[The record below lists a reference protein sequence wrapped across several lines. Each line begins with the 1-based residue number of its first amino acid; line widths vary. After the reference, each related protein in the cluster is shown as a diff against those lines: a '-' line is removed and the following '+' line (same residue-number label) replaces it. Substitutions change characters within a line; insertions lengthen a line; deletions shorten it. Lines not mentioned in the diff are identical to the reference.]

1 VLRALLPGLE
11 TIAMAGTLPL
21 PSTLRA
27 RSAERVS
34 ARSLSIPWYVWCNLL
49 AVACGVVGGVW
60 DISWHESVGR
70 DTFWTPAHMLIQ
82 LCGILSGLGCGY
94 LILSTTFRKD
104 SPLRA
109 NSVSMWGFRGPLGA
123 FLCAWG
129 AVAMITS
136 APFDNWWHNAYGLDV
151 KILSPPHI
159 LLALGMTGIRFGT
172 LVLVLAEVNRA
183 VGEYRVRLERVLLL
197 SIMFLLGMTVG
208 IMQEDTF
215 RMFMHG
221 AKFYLVVMFVTL
233 IWYAAASCVSEN
245 RWAATIVAGLYTAMH
260 LFFMWVLQL
269 VPAEPKLGPVYQKI
283 THLVPP
289 DFPLLIIVPAIV
301 FDLVRRHL
309 AGSNRLKQAAI
320 LGAASLASFFAAQ
333 WPFANFLM
341 SPASRNWFF
350 ATNNFP
356 YFVPPQSHWGTYAWL
371 PTESS
376 PAQFAFRML
385 LALLAAILMTRIGL
399 SWGDWMRRLR
409 R

>member
-1 VLRALLPGLE
+1 LLAGLD
-11 TIAMAGTLPL
+11 TISMAGTLPL
-21 PSTLRA
+21 PSTLPA

-34 ARSLSIPWYVWCNLL
+34 ARSLSIPWYIWCNLL

-70 DTFWTPAHMLIQ
+70 DTFWTPAHILIQ

-129 AVAMITS
+129 ALAMITS

-159 LLALGMTGIRFGT
+159 LLALGMTGIRIGT
-172 LVLVLAEVNRA
+172 LVLILAEVNRA

-221 AKFYLVVMFVTL
+221 AKFYLVVMSVTL
-233 IWYAAASCVSEN
+233 IWYAAASRVSEN
-245 RWAATIVAGLYTAMH
+245 RWAASIVAGLYTAMH
-260 LFFMWVLQL
+260 LFFMWTLQL
-269 VPAEPKLGPVYQKI
+269 IPAEPKLGPVYQKI

-309 AGSNRLKQAAI
+309 TGSNRLKQAAI

-350 ATNNFP
+350 ATNNLP
-356 YFVPPQSHWGTYAWL
+356 YFVPPQSHWGSYAWL

-376 PAQFAFRML
+376 PGRFAFRMF
-385 LALLAAILMTRIGL
+385 LALFAAILMTAVGL